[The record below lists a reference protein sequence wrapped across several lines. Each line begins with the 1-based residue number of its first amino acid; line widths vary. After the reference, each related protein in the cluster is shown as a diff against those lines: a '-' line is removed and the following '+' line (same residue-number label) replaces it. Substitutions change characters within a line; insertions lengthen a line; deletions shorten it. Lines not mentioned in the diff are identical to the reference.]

1 MKIRMTETYLIEADS
16 IEELEKQYAED
27 HLESSN
33 SFIDFESVKFEE
45 VKEQKKMITLMPEQY
60 GELVEK
66 AVRFD
71 ILKAQAQE
79 DKYLSDFDGTQVVES
94 TDFIVCFRLVD
105 VYTIEEKIARLEEEN
120 AKLNEAMNELL
131 GV

>member
-45 VKEQKKMITLMPEQY
+45 VKELKMREITITIEHY
-60 GELVEK
+60 KELVEK
-66 AVRFD
+66 AHAFE
-71 ILKAQAQE
+71 ILKAKEAQSS
-79 DKYLSDFDGTQVVES
+79 YHSDFEKAIFGFEDTPKPEED
-94 TDFIVCFRLVD
+94 DF
-105 VYTIEEKIARLEEEN
+105 
-120 AKLNEAMNELL
+120 
-131 GV
+131 